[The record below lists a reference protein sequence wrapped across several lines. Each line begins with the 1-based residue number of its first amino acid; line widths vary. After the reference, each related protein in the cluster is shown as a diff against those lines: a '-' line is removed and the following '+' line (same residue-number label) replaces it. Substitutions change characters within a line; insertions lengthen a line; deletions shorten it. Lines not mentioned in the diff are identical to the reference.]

1 MGFALIDMN
10 NRFVRGPG
18 VEMAPMKDET
28 VLFNPTNNK
37 FCVLNQTAAL
47 IWARLESPQSVA
59 DIVLALRERFRG
71 ADQAQVERDVQN
83 ALQELGNIEC
93 VINVQ

>member
-1 MGFALIDMN
+1 MSA
-10 NRFVRGPG
+10 RFVRGPG

-37 FCVLNQTAAL
+37 FCVLNQTAAM
-47 IWARLESPQSVA
+47 IWARLESPQTVPE
-59 DIVLALRERFRG
+59 IVSALRERFRQ
-71 ADQAQVERDVQN
+71 AEPAQVERDVQA